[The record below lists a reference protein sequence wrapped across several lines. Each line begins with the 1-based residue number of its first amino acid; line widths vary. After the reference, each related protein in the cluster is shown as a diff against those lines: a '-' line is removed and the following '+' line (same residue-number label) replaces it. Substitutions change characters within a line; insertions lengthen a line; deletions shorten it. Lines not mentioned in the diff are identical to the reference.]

1 MLLLAG
7 NNALEFVLILII
19 FILVLVATY
28 FVTRW
33 AANIQKGKNGRDG
46 DIELLSCAAL
56 GTGKYI
62 QIVRVGRSYYAL
74 AVCKDTVT
82 LLGEVSSEE
91 LKEREE
97 EPSNQSFK
105 QLLMRACGKVP
116 ESKNELKDT
125 ENEDSQ
131 TY

>member
-1 MLLLAG
+1 MLLMAG

-28 FVTRW
+28 FMTRW
-33 AANIQKGKNGRDG
+33 AANIQKGKNSSNN

-62 QIVRVGRSYYAL
+62 QIVRVGGSYYAL

-82 LLGEVSSEE
+82 LLGEVSSED

-97 EPSNQSFK
+97 ETSNISFK
-105 QLLMRACGKVP
+105 QLLMRVCGKAP
-116 ESKNELKDT
+116 EIKNELKET

-131 TY
+131 IY